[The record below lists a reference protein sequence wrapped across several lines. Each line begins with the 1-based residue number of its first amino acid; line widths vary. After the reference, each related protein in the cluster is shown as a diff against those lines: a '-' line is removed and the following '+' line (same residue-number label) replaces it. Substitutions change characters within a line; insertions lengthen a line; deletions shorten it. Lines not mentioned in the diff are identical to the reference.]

1 MPNESDNLSINP
13 ELFSIV
19 SSGNLDRLCLWF
31 YERFQ
36 YPVAI
41 IDSSFKHVSSAPQNR
56 KIDDPYWD
64 GIQAEGGIPAEEMAS
79 TYRYKYVEA
88 MLTANDVIKID
99 WGDVKYPNLNGVLQW
114 NKSVFGYSAVIYRD
128 EHYPIKQ
135 AMQISRIFN
144 KCALATL
151 QSACNAMPK
160 NASFIQFVFSSELMS
175 GNLVSPE
182 DLVYWRELTGIR
194 FSGNYAVLRYNTTL
208 DNAYKLENELTR
220 RRIKHFPPERRDSE
234 NFDFLLYGFASQNDL
249 AASVCSLQYC
259 GKAAVSDLFDD
270 LLNIGDYCE
279 QARLTCEIARS
290 KDALPEK
297 VYFYKDWQ
305 SEILI
310 SLVRADVY
318 HDENCKHEIIS
329 QLEKYDKMY
338 GTDYADT
345 LYAYLSNFFDVLK
358 TANQIG
364 IHRNTLQYRLA
375 KINEICSCDL
385 ADGDTQYALL
395 LSSAVLLGK

>member
-1 MPNESDNLSINP
+1 MPNNPDNLSINP
-13 ELFSIV
+13 ELFRIV
-19 SSGNLDRLCLWF
+19 SSGDLDRLCLWF

-36 YPVAI
+36 YPVVI
-41 IDSSFKHVSSAPQNR
+41 INSSFKHVSSAPKGQL
-56 KIDDPYWD
+56 IDDPYWD
-64 GIQAEGGIPAEEMAS
+64 GVQTEGGISAKEMAS

-88 MLTANDVIKID
+88 MLAANDVVAID

-114 NKSVFGYSAVIYRD
+114 NKSVFGYSVLIYHD
-128 EHYPIKQ
+128 SHYPLSQ

-160 NASFIQFVFSSELMS
+160 DSSFIQFAFSSELMS
-175 GNLVSPE
+175 GNITT
-182 DLVYWRELTGIR
+182 REALAHWETLMGIGL
-194 FSGNYAVLRYNTTL
+194 SGGYAVLHYNASQ
-208 DNAYKLENELTR
+208 DNAYKLRNELTR
-220 RRIKHFPPERRDSE
+220 RRVKHFPPERWDNES
-234 NFDFLLYGFASQNDL
+234 FDFLLYGFASQNELSDCVR
-249 AASVCSLQYC
+249 SFQYC

-279 QARLTCEIARS
+279 QARLTCEIARGKEAAS
-290 KDALPEK
+290 EE

-310 SLVRADVY
+310 SLVRADVC
-318 HDENCKHEIIS
+318 HDENCKHPIIHK
-329 QLEKYDKMY
+329 LEKYDALY
-338 GTDYADT
+338 GTDYTGT
-345 LYAYLSNFFDVLK
+345 LYAYLYNFYDVLK
-358 TANQIG
+358 TANQLS
-364 IHRNTLQYRLA
+364 IHRNTLQYRIA

-385 ADGDTQYALL
+385 ADSDTQQALL